1 MTCSYRKELTMSGVN
16 ELEIKTQERILHEI
30 FEKKLKYVY
39 LGNYEDR
46 MDNSNIEEELL
57 LKYLKKNYSDEIA
70 KKAILELK
78 KVVFNEAKS
87 LYEVNKEVYNILKYG
102 TGITLY
108 AGEKEEKVYFID
120 YNDYT
125 KNDFYVAE
133 EVTVKGQNEKRPDI
147 VIYINGIAIGVIELK
162 RSTVSINEGIRQNL
176 DNQSTRFIERFFT
189 TIQFI
194 VAGNDTEGL
203 RYATTLTP
211 AKYYLPWIEDIHA
224 IGKLHEKVKELI
236 NNNDLLIDQQ
246 LPSLF
251 EKERLLD
258 LLDNF
263 ILFDSGIK
271 KVPRYNQYFSV
282 VNAREFVIRSEGGI
296 IWNTQGSGKS
306 LSMVL
311 LAKWIL
317 ANIDDSRV
325 LIFTDR
331 KELDKQIKD
340 VFVNTGENKI
350 HRAKSC
356 NDLLESL
363 NNYDSGNLICSL
375 IHKVGSTM
383 DEDSDREYAEYI
395 KQLNAYK
402 NDNFKAKGNFFIFVD
417 ECHRSQAGMLHDEM
431 KRILP
436 EATFIGFTGTP
447 LIKKSKATTLEKFGK
462 YIHTYKF
469 DQAVKDGIVVD
480 LCYESRNVE
489 QRINNP
495 SKIDEWFENKTEGL
509 NEFAKQKLKERWGT
523 LQNVTSSESRLEE
536 VVKDIIFDFEKIPR
550 LAEGKGTAMLVAS
563 SIYEA
568 CRYWEIF
575 QSKGF
580 TKCAVISSYSPY
592 ISDIKGESTGEFT
605 LSDKQ
610 KIYDVYEKMWNK
622 TKYPKLRSDNEHDD
636 YSSCFEDYAIY
647 KFINVP
653 SDMKL
658 LIVVDRLLT
667 GFDAPT
673 ATYLYIDKNMQD
685 HGLFQAICRVNRL
698 DKDKDLGYIV
708 DYKDLFKNIEGA
720 VEDYTSGAFDN
731 YDKEDITGLLK
742 NRLEFCKSRLDNAL
756 KQVQIIC
763 EPVDNPKGTLEF
775 LHYFVAKELSI
786 EETLEDQLKNTESK
800 RIEFYNA
807 VSNLVIA
814 YTNLADEMTKAKYTK
829 DESKHIKEQVN
840 FYNAVRDEIMKSA
853 GDYIEL
859 KNYDGAMRY
868 MIDNYINAD
877 VSESQ
882 YKLGD
887 ATLLDVIVASGI
899 EKATQTLPDNI
910 RKSKKSV
917 ALAIETNIASTIINN
932 TPINPRYYNKM
943 SELLKELIDMKKD
956 QNLDY
961 QEYIKHLVELV
972 LKVKNPE
979 LSGEYPST
987 IHNIRLR
994 GLYDILEK
1002 DEEETLKVYSTLIN
1016 FISNDF
1022 MESKMKQRE
1031 LKVTIKTILSDE
1043 SKSDEIFNLWK
1054 NTRGY

>member
-1 MTCSYRKELTMSGVN
+1 MSGVN
-16 ELEIKTQERILHEI
+16 EKEIKTQERILHEI
-30 FEKKLKYVY
+30 FEKKLGYTY

-46 MDNSNIEEELL
+46 ENNSNIEEDLL
-57 LKYLKKNYSDEIA
+57 LNFLTKKYSEEIS
-70 KKAILELK
+70 KKAIAELK
-78 KVVFNEAKS
+78 KIAHNESKS
-87 LYEVNKEVYNILKYG
+87 LYEVNKEFYEVLKYG
-102 TGITLY
+102 KGISLY
-108 AGEKEEKVYFID
+108 VGEKDEKVYFID
-120 YNDYT
+120 YNDFSN
-125 KNDFYVAE
+125 NDFYVAE

-147 VIYINGIAIGVIELK
+147 VVYINGIAIAVIELK

-176 DNQSTRFIERFFT
+176 DNQDPRFIERFFT
-189 TIQFI
+189 TVQLL

-203 RYATTLTP
+203 RYATTKTP

-224 IGKLHEKVKELI
+224 IGKLHEKVKGLI
-236 NNNDLLIDQQ
+236 DTNDFLIDQQ
-246 LPSLF
+246 IPSLF
-251 EKERLLD
+251 EKERLID
-258 LLDNF
+258 LIDNF

-271 KVPRYNQYFSV
+271 KVPRYNQYFGV
-282 VNAREFVIRSEGGI
+282 TNAREFIQRNEGGI
-296 IWNTQGSGKS
+296 IWHTQGSGKS

-317 ANIDDSRV
+317 SNVDDSRV

-340 VFVNTGENKI
+340 VFVNTGETKI
-350 HRAKSC
+350 HRATSC
-356 NDLLESL
+356 SNLLESL
-363 NNYDSGNLICSL
+363 NDYSSGNLICSL
-375 IHKVGSTM
+375 IHKVGASV
-383 DEDSDREYAEYI
+383 DEDSDKDYADYI

-402 NDNFKAKGNFFIFVD
+402 NSEFKAKGNIFVFVD
-417 ECHRSQAGMLHDEM
+417 ECHRSQAGILHDEM
-431 KRILP
+431 KRLLP
-436 EATFIGFTGTP
+436 DATFIGFTGTP
-447 LIKKSKATTLEKFGK
+447 LMKKNKVTTLEKFGK

-495 SKIDEWFENKTEGL
+495 AKIDEWFESKTEGL

-523 LQNVTSSESRLEE
+523 LQNITSSESRLEE
-536 VVKDIIFDFEKIPR
+536 IVKDIIFDFEKISR
-550 LAEGKGTAMLVAS
+550 LAQGKGTAMLVAS

-575 QSKGF
+575 QAKGF
-580 TKCAVISSYSPY
+580 TKCAIVSSYSPY
-592 ISDIKGESTGEFT
+592 IADIKGESTGEFT

-622 TKYPKLRSDNEHDD
+622 SKYPKLRSDSEHDEH
-636 YSSCFEDYAIY
+636 SSCFEDDAIY

-653 SDMKL
+653 SEMKL

-667 GFDAPT
+667 GFDAPS
-673 ATYLYIDKNMQD
+673 ATYLYIDKKMQD

-708 DYKDLFKNIEGA
+708 DYKDLFESIEGA

-731 YDKEDITGLLK
+731 FEKEDITGLLK
-742 NRLEFCKSRLDNAL
+742 NRLDFCKSRLDNAL
-756 KQVQIIC
+756 KQVKVIC
-763 EPVDNPKGTLEF
+763 EPIDAPKGTLEF
-775 LHYFVAKELSI
+775 LHHFVGQELSI
-786 EETLEDQLKNTESK
+786 DESREEQLKETESK

-814 YTNLADEMTKAKYTK
+814 YTNIADEMTKAGYTK
-829 DESKHIKEQVN
+829 EYSKSIKEQVN
-840 FYNAVRDEIMKSA
+840 FYNAARDEVMKAA

-877 VSESQ
+877 ASELQ
-882 YKLGD
+882 YKLD
-887 ATLLDVIVASGI
+887 EATLLDVIVASGI
-899 EKATQTLPDNI
+899 EKATQTLPKNV
-910 RKSKKSV
+910 RKNAKSV
-917 ALAIETNIASTIINN
+917 ALAIEANIASTIINN

-961 QEYIKHLVELV
+961 QDYIKHLVELV
-972 LKVKNPE
+972 MKVKNPE
-979 LSGEYPST
+979 TSGEYPTS
-987 IHNIRLR
+987 IHNVRLR
-994 GLYDILEK
+994 GLYDVLDK
-1002 DEEETLKVYSTLIN
+1002 DEKETLILYDALTSSVPK
-1016 FISNDF
+1016 DF
-1022 MESKMKQRE
+1022 MDSKMKQRE
-1031 LKVTIKTILSDE
+1031 VKFLIKTIVNDE
-1043 SKSDEIFNLWK
+1043 SKVDEIFNLWK

>member
-1 MTCSYRKELTMSGVN
+1 MSGVN

-78 KVVFNEAKS
+78 KAAFNEAKS

-251 EKERLLD
+251 EKERLID

-263 ILFDSGIK
+263 ILFDSGVK

-282 VNAREFVIRSEGGI
+282 INAREFVNRSEGGI

-317 ANIDDSRV
+317 ANINDSRV

-340 VFVNTGENKI
+340 TFVNTGENKI

-402 NDNFKAKGNFFIFVD
+402 NDNFKAKGNFFVFVD

>member
-1 MTCSYRKELTMSGVN
+1 
-16 ELEIKTQERILHEI
+16 
-30 FEKKLKYVY
+30 
-39 LGNYEDR
+39 
-46 MDNSNIEEELL
+46 
-57 LKYLKKNYSDEIA
+57 
-70 KKAILELK
+70 
-78 KVVFNEAKS
+78 
-87 LYEVNKEVYNILKYG
+87 
-102 TGITLY
+102 
-108 AGEKEEKVYFID
+108 
-120 YNDYT
+120 
-125 KNDFYVAE
+125 
-133 EVTVKGQNEKRPDI
+133 
-147 VIYINGIAIGVIELK
+147 
-162 RSTVSINEGIRQNL
+162 
-176 DNQSTRFIERFFT
+176 
-189 TIQFI
+189 
-194 VAGNDTEGL
+194 
-203 RYATTLTP
+203 
-211 AKYYLPWIEDIHA
+211 
-224 IGKLHEKVKELI
+224 
-236 NNNDLLIDQQ
+236 
-246 LPSLF
+246 
-251 EKERLLD
+251 
-258 LLDNF
+258 
-263 ILFDSGIK
+263 
-271 KVPRYNQYFSV
+271 
-282 VNAREFVIRSEGGI
+282 
-296 IWNTQGSGKS
+296 
-306 LSMVL
+306 
-311 LAKWIL
+311 
-317 ANIDDSRV
+317 
-325 LIFTDR
+325 
-331 KELDKQIKD
+331 
-340 VFVNTGENKI
+340 
-350 HRAKSC
+350 
-356 NDLLESL
+356 
-363 NNYDSGNLICSL
+363 
-375 IHKVGSTM
+375 M

-402 NDNFKAKGNFFIFVD
+402 NDNFKAKGNFFVFVD

-469 DQAVKDGIVVD
+469 DKAVKDGIVVD

-536 VVKDIIFDFEKIPR
+536 IVKDIIFDFEKIPR

-622 TKYPKLRSDNEHDD
+622 TKYSKLRSDNENDD
-636 YSSCFEDYAIY
+636 CSSCFEDYAIY

-685 HGLFQAICRVNRL
+685 HGLFQAICRVNKL
-698 DKDKDLGYIV
+698 NNDKDLAYIV
-708 DYKDLFKNIEGA
+708 DYKDLCKNIEGT

-829 DESKHIKEQVN
+829 DESKHIKEQVS

-859 KNYDGAMRY
+859 KNYDGSMRY

-877 VSESQ
+877 VSKSQ

-1016 FISNDF
+1016 SISNDF

-1031 LKVTIKTILSDE
+1031 LKLTIKTILSDE
-1043 SKSDEIFNLWK
+1043 SKSDEIFDLWK

>member
-1 MTCSYRKELTMSGVN
+1 MSGVN